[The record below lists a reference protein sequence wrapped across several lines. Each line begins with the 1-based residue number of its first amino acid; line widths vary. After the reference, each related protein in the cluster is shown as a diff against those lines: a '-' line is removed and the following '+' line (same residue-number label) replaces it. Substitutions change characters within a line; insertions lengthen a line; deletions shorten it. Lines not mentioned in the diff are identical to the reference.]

1 MLDRLYSFKL
11 IIGIALLW
19 LALLAYGLAFYSTQV
34 YRELAVENKTESL
47 QVMLKTKSREIVD
60 SLYERQIHFASWLQN
75 TNSFKQA
82 LTDPNGN
89 RLRTWVSENF
99 DKLATNTEKFR
110 LKSVIIRDL
119 DGGILAEAGDSSLQS
134 YSGCIVTLNAINQA
148 SFDRQISK
156 NSLCSHKNN
165 LYTEILTPIEFSDF
179 RAYLQIIAYAIDSL
193 STIEHHI
200 GMPLQITT
208 GNKNV
213 RYRSS
218 SWPDTVSD
226 IQLRSVFNLYGDDQI
241 LGANITGL
249 FDQQLFLGQ
258 LEHTRG
264 KFLIVTTIATGVVLI
279 AVLIML
285 SRAFLPL
292 NKLRNSVGALLAGKH
307 ASIRENELPIELRDL
322 VSSYNEMV
330 EGLETETINRRQM
343 EEKLR
348 SEKDF
353 IATTLDSINNPVI
366 VINSKGLIK
375 LVNPG
380 GEQLFGDK
388 EANLIDQS
396 IHEALILYSNRL
408 ATHIVDVKHL
418 LTGKKVLNS
427 MFFYDPGRNIVE
439 LEFSASPMIDLDTE
453 DVGYVII
460 LKDVSEDRNLRRKL
474 SYEGSHDRLTQFLN
488 RGAFEQRFE
497 NLVTEDYGTTPQH
510 VLAYLDV
517 DQFKIVNETSGNTAG
532 DVLLRQVGSIIKM
545 HVRKS
550 DILSRLGGDEF
561 GLIMP
566 FFEID
571 KAMELMQRILI
582 GIQQTGFEWEDKQYQ
597 VTASIGAMAFGQ
609 MNDEYP
615 EFYSKVTTACSIA
628 KKNGGNQY
636 HYIGENDEMVMAQ
649 QVSMDWVAGIMK
661 GFSEDRF
668 CLYVQPIISM
678 DESDKGVH
686 YEVLIRYRSP
696 DGTIVSPNDFL
707 PSAERYNLIE
717 KIDTWVVKYI
727 IQWLEDH
734 ADQEIMFSV
743 NLSGRSIGSHTFHK
757 FLQEILQ
764 NSSIKKSGLCFEIT
778 ETSVVENV
786 EKSVEFINSIKRIGA
801 KFSLDDFGTG
811 LSSFSYL
818 KRFPVD
824 FLKIDGEFVRDI
836 MENDTSFVF
845 VRSMTEVGHSL
856 DMKVIAEFVESDT
869 MFGRLREANVDYIQG
884 YQVGRPVPIETLE
897 LDTGKS
903 KKSKS
908 RPKSKPKTK
917 TKAKAKAKTKT
928 RTITKTKARQ

>member
-1 MLDRLYSFKL
+1 LDRLYSFKL
-11 IIGIALLW
+11 IIGIAVLW
-19 LALLAYGLAFYSTQV
+19 LTLLAYGLAFYSTQV
-34 YRELAVENKTESL
+34 YRELAVENKTESVQL
-47 QVMLKTKSREIVD
+47 MLETKSREIVD
-60 SLYERQIHFASWLQN
+60 SLYERQIRFALRLQN
-75 TNSFKQA
+75 TNTFKQA
-82 LTDPNGN
+82 LKNPNGD
-89 RLRTWVSENF
+89 RLRTWVTENF
-99 DKLATNTEKFR
+99 DNLARDADRFR
-110 LKSVIIRDL
+110 LKSMIIRNL
-119 DGGILAEAGDSSLQS
+119 DGEILAEASDNGQT
-134 YSGCIVTLNAINQA
+134 YYGCILTLNAINEA
-148 SFDRQISK
+148 SFNHQVSK
-156 NSLCSHKNN
+156 NVLCSHENN
-165 LYTEILTPIEFSDF
+165 LYTEVLSPINILNS
-179 RAYLQIIAYAIDSL
+179 RVYLQIIAYAIDSL
-193 STIEHHI
+193 KALEEHMD
-200 GMPLQITT
+200 MPVKITT
-208 GNKNV
+208 GDKNV

-218 SWPDTVSD
+218 NWPDANTNH
-226 IQLRSVFNLYGDDQI
+226 QLRSVFSLYGDDLI
-241 LGANITGL
+241 LGVNIIGL

-258 LEHTRG
+258 LERTRSN
-264 KFLIVTTIATGVVLI
+264 FMIVTTIATVLVLI
-279 AVLIML
+279 AVILLL

-292 NKLRNSVGALLAGKH
+292 NALRNSVGALLTGKY
-307 ASIRENELPIELRDL
+307 ASIGGKNLPHELRDL

-366 VINSKGLIK
+366 VIDSKGVIK

-380 GEQLFGDK
+380 GEKLFGDK
-388 EANLIDQS
+388 EINLVGQS
-396 IHEALILYSNRL
+396 IHEALILYSNRQ
-408 ATHIVDVKHL
+408 ATHIVDIKHL
-418 LTGKKVLNS
+418 LTRKTVLNS

-439 LEFSASPMIDLDTE
+439 LEFSASPMIDMEAE

-460 LKDVSEDRNLRRKL
+460 LKDVSEDRKLRRKL
-474 SYEGSHDRLTQFLN
+474 SYEGSHDRLTRFLN

-497 NLVTEDYGTTPQH
+497 NLVTEDYGTNPQH

-517 DQFKIVNETSGNTAG
+517 DQFRIVNETGGNTAG
-532 DVLLRQVGSIIKM
+532 DVLLRQIGSIIKK

-566 FFEID
+566 FFDID
-571 KAMELMQRILI
+571 KAMQVMQQILI
-582 GIQQTGFEWEDKQYQ
+582 GIQQAGFEWEDKQYQ

-615 EFYSKVTTACSIA
+615 DFYSKVTTACALA

-636 HYIGENDEMVMAQ
+636 HYIGENDEGVMAQ
-649 QVSMDWVAGIMK
+649 QVSRDWVAGIMK
-661 GFSEDRF
+661 GFNEDRF

-678 DESDKGVH
+678 DESDKSAH
-686 YEVLIRYRSP
+686 YEVLIRYRKP
-696 DGTIVSPNDFL
+696 DGTIVPPNDFL

-717 KIDTWVVKYI
+717 KIDTWVVKTI

-734 ADQEIMFSV
+734 QDQEIMFSV
-743 NLSGRSIGSHTFHK
+743 NLSGRSLGSQTFHK
-757 FLQEILQ
+757 FLHESLQ
-764 NSSIKKSGLCFEIT
+764 QSDIKKSALCFEIT

-786 EKSVEFINSIKRIGA
+786 EKSVEFINSIKRLGA

-836 MENDTSFVF
+836 IDNDTSFVF
-845 VRSMTEVGHSL
+845 VRSMAEVGHSL

-869 MFGRLREANVDYIQG
+869 MFDRLREANIDYIQG
-884 YQVGRPVPIETLE
+884 YYVGKPAPIESLE
-897 LDTGKS
+897 LKTAVV
-903 KKSKS
+903 KKT
-908 RPKSKPKTK
+908 KSKPKPKPK
-917 TKAKAKAKTKT
+917 TKAKKKAKAK
-928 RTITKTKARQ
+928 Q